1 MSNNDKT
8 HLVITRRDGESVL
21 IGDDIEVRVSLDP
34 LRKNQ
39 IKVGIRAPRNV
50 TILRS
55 ELLDTN
61 ISN

>member
-1 MSNNDKT
+1 MSNT
-8 HLVITRRDGESVL
+8 QSHLVVTRRDGESIL
-21 IGDDIEVRVSLDP
+21 IGDDIEVQVSFDP
-34 LRKNQ
+34 VRKNQ

-50 TILRS
+50 KILRS

>member
-8 HLVITRRDGESVL
+8 HLVIARRDGESVL